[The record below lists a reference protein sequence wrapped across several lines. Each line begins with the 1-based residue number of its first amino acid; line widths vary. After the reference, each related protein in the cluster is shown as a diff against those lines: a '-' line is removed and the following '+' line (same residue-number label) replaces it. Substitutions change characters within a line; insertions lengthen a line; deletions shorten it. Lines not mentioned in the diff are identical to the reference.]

1 VNFCPASNV
10 LGGRVVVSPNT
21 INEHQAMYNTRSLL
35 RALVVIAA
43 LIPPGTALAQ
53 RTDAEWL
60 DDCRYDRE
68 ERRSRSEVFCE
79 VRVTGVRSPAKS
91 ISMEGLRNGGVSVTG
106 WTRDSMVVRTRI
118 RVTARTQSEAREI
131 ASQIRTTI
139 RGGDVIVDG
148 PRNHDENQWNASL
161 YAMIPE
167 RSNLRVETRNGPVGL
182 SELRGDIDA
191 VTSNG
196 PLSLTNLAGSVRART
211 TNGPL
216 SISLSGS
223 RWEGTGLEARTT
235 NGPLTISVPDG
246 YNAHLEAGTT
256 NGPVSLGF
264 PITVVGRITRD
275 ISTDLGSGGA
285 TIRATTTNGPLS
297 IRRK

>member
-1 VNFCPASNV
+1 
-10 LGGRVVVSPNT
+10 
-21 INEHQAMYNTRSLL
+21 M
-35 RALVVIAA
+35 
-43 LIPPGTALAQ
+43 AQ
-53 RTDAEWL
+53 RSDAEWL
-60 DDCRYDRE
+60 DDCRDDYGDR
-68 ERRSRSEVFCE
+68 RGRTEVYCE
-79 VRVTGVRSPAKS
+79 VKTTGVRNPSSS

-118 RVTARTQSEAREI
+118 RVTARTQSLAREI
-131 ASQIRTTI
+131 AGQIRTTI
-139 RGGDVIVDG
+139 RGGTVTVDG
-148 PRNHDENQWNASL
+148 PRYDDDVQWNVSL
-161 YAMIPE
+161 VSSVPE
-167 RSNLRVETRNGPVGL
+167 KTNLRVETRNGPVGL
-182 SELRGDIDA
+182 SNLRGDIDA
-191 VTSNG
+191 TTSNG
-196 PLSLTNLAGSVRART
+196 PLSLSDLGGSVRART

-216 SISLSGS
+216 SISLTGS
-223 RWEGTGLEARTT
+223 RWEGSGLEARTT

>member
-1 VNFCPASNV
+1 
-10 LGGRVVVSPNT
+10 
-21 INEHQAMYNTRSLL
+21 
-35 RALVVIAA
+35 
-43 LIPPGTALAQ
+43 
-53 RTDAEWL
+53 
-60 DDCRYDRE
+60 
-68 ERRSRSEVFCE
+68 
-79 VRVTGVRSPAKS
+79 
-91 ISMEGLRNGGVSVTG
+91 MEGLRNGGVSVTG

-118 RVTARTQSEAREI
+118 RVTARSQSEARSI
-131 ASQIRTTI
+131 AGQIRTTI
-139 RGGDVIVDG
+139 RGSDVIVDG
-148 PRNHDENQWNASL
+148 PRNEEDAQWNASL
-161 YAMIPE
+161 YATVPE
-167 RSNLRVETRNGPVGL
+167 KSDLRVETRNGPVGI
-182 SELRGDIDA
+182 SNVSGNIDA
-191 VTSNG
+191 TTSNG
-196 PLSLTNLAGSVRART
+196 PLSLSDLGGTVRART

-216 SISLSGS
+216 SISLTGS
-223 RWEGTGLEARTT
+223 RWNGSGLDARTT